1 MCVNTTAD
9 GMLANWFNA
18 VAEVDERADDRVDVT
33 AGERKDVADMI
44 LEITE
49 EISLTPKVVVTE
61 METPGNFDEVD
72 GVAVVA

>member
-1 MCVNTTAD
+1 
-9 GMLANWFNA
+9 MLANWFNA